1 MSQAAI
7 VINEELINISRIYD
21 RIRKI
26 KELTHYLIESILSA
40 RKKVRQNT
48 KKEPSGGSIEP
59 QQ

>member
-1 MSQAAI
+1 MTQATI
-7 VINEELINISRIYD
+7 VINDELINISRIYD

-26 KELTHYLIESILSA
+26 KELIHYLIESFLSA
-40 RKKVRQNT
+40 RKKDRQNS